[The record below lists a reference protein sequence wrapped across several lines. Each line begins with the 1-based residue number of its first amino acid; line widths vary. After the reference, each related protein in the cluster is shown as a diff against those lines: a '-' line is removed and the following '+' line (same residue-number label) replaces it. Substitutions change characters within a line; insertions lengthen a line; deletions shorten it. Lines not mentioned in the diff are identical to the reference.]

1 MTDDLSLFSF
11 LPPANLST
19 DGYKLGHADQYP
31 PDTEELL
38 FNLTGRDY
46 KHLRASKC
54 VLPDFDN
61 RMVVAGAGHL
71 SGWYLRD
78 YWNATFFKQPR
89 EQVVEEFAQEATLY
103 LGEPPKKERWGEL
116 HDLGFLPIVLFS
128 LPEGSRVREGI
139 PHLLWHATRP
149 EFAWLAGFLETPTS
163 TEYWSLSTGSTITFE
178 FRRLVEYYAEVT
190 GSPKEFVKLQGHD
203 FSYRGLRGVLDGA
216 CRQICHLFSFIGTDT
231 FPAIRHARRYYPPNN
246 PNEVIGCSVNAT
258 EHSTTSSNI
267 QWECRKLSEGTDEEK
282 LLTAELNFLKRLL
295 TKVYPTGI
303 VSYVSD
309 THDHFAVLTQ
319 VLPQLKDIILSRKPN
334 ALGLAKYVTR
344 GDSGDPLKIICGDPE
359 APVGSPEYKG
369 SLQILWEI
377 FGGTTNEL
385 GFRVL
390 NPAVGMIYGDGINVR
405 LAHRI
410 FQRMVELKWA
420 SCNLVIGIGSYTY
433 QYHTRDDCS
442 IAIKTTRL
450 IANGEKIDLYK
461 NPKTAR
467 AVGNNKSSAKGGID
481 VVYKDGDFVLLEG
494 VDHLSEETAFQ
505 VSFCDGLVNPTPLD
519 VVRLTLDAQ
528 IHYDAAVLA

>member
-1 MTDDLSLFSF
+1 MTDPLSF
-11 LPPANLST
+11 LPPAHFCT
-19 DGYKLGHADQYP
+19 DGYKLGHPDQHP

-38 FNLTGRDY
+38 FNLTARDF

-61 RMVVAGAGHL
+61 RMVVAGAGHV
-71 SGWYLRD
+71 SGWYLKD
-78 YWNATFFKQPR
+78 YWDATFFKQPR

-128 LPEGSRVREGI
+128 LPEGSRVREGV
-139 PHLLWHATRP
+139 PHLLWHTTRP
-149 EFAWLAGFLETPTS
+149 EFAWLAGFLETPIS
-163 TEYWSLSTGSTITFE
+163 TEYWALSTGATIAFE
-178 FRRLVEYYAEVT
+178 FRRLMEYYAEAT
-190 GSPKEFVKLQGHD
+190 NSPKEFVTWQAHD
-203 FSYRGLRGVLDGA
+203 FSYRGLRGVVDGA
-216 CRQICHLFSFIGTDT
+216 CRQICHLFSFRGTDT
-231 FPAIRHARRYYPPNN
+231 FPAIRHARRYYPPTN

-267 QWECRKLSEGTDEEK
+267 QWEYQKLTTGTHEEK

-295 TKVYPTGI
+295 TEVYPTGV

-319 VLPQLKDIILSRKPN
+319 ILPQLKDIILNRKSN
-334 ALGLAKYVTR
+334 ALGLVKYVTR

-359 APVGSPEYKG
+359 APVDSPEHQG

-377 FGGTTNEL
+377 FGGTTDADGYRTL
-385 GFRVL
+385 HPL
-390 NPAVGMIYGDGINVR
+390 VGMIYGDGINVG

-410 FQRMVELKWA
+410 FQRMRDLGWA
-420 SCNLVIGIGSYTY
+420 SCNLVDGVGSFTY
-433 QYHTRDDCS
+433 QYHTRDDGS
-442 IAIKTTRL
+442 MAIKATRL
-450 IANGEKIDLYK
+450 IANGVKIDLYK

-467 AVGNNKSSAKGGID
+467 AVGSNKNSAKGGID

-494 VDHLSEETAFQ
+494 VEHLSDETAFQ
-505 VSFCDGLVNPTPLD
+505 VSFLEGLVNPTPLD

-528 IHYDAAVLA
+528 VHYDAAVLA